1 MLQSWLQTA
10 CCLAVAAGMLL
21 TTEQG
26 RAAEDVSI
34 GITNAASDIALFI
47 ADAKGFF
54 KSEDIKPNFIA
65 FDSAAKMIAPLGAGQ
80 LDVGGGAA
88 SSGLYNA
95 IERGI
100 GLRIVADKARN
111 APGFGFQSLLVRKAL
126 VNDGSV
132 KSIADLRGRK
142 VAIVAQASSDASV
155 LNEALKSA
163 GLGFDDVDKVY
174 LGFPQQLVAYQNGAI
189 DASITT
195 EPTVTAILDS
205 STAVR
210 LMSNDEFY
218 PNAQTSVILYGRAF
232 SARRL
237 KVANGFMKAYV
248 RAIRYYND
256 ALSNG
261 RIAAANADE
270 NHCHHGKLFGH
281 QRSGPDPPD
290 DGAQRGSERRRQC
303 RESAKGLDVL
313 QEPESNQRQRCGS
326 IRWWIPLSLTEPQF
340 CWRSALIDLQNVKR
354 PRSLKC
360 DGNNGI
366 NRWLEDLMIWRQNHG
381 SRSPICCCAP

>member
-1 MLQSWLQTA
+1 MFRLAPKNAITGSCVMAGRTSMWQSWLQTA
-10 CCLAVAAGMLL
+10 CGWAVTAAMLL
-21 TTEQG
+21 STEPG

-34 GITNAASDIALFI
+34 GITNAASDIVLFI

-54 KSEDIKPNFIA
+54 KSEDIKPDFIE

-126 VNDGSV
+126 VTDGSV
-132 KSIADLRGRK
+132 KTIADLRGRK
-142 VAIVAQASSDASV
+142 IAIVAQASSDASV

-174 LGFPQQLVAYQNGAI
+174 LGFPQQLAAYQNGAI

-195 EPTVTAILDS
+195 EPTVTVILDA

-210 LMSNDEFY
+210 LVSNDQFY
-218 PNAQTSVILYGRAF
+218 PNAQTAVILYGQAF
-232 SARRL
+232 SEGRRQ
-237 KVANGFMKAYV
+237 VANGFMKAYV

-270 NHCHHGKLFGH
+270 IIAIMANYSAIKDPDLIRRMTAHSVDPNGVVNFESLKKDWTFFKNQHQISGKVTVDQVVDPTFA
-281 QRSGPDPPD
+281 QAAVRSLGPY
-290 DGAQRGSERRRQC
+290 
-303 RESAKGLDVL
+303 
-313 QEPESNQRQRCGS
+313 
-326 IRWWIPLSLTEPQF
+326 
-340 CWRSALIDLQNVKR
+340 RSAR
-354 PRSLKC
+354 
-360 DGNNGI
+360 
-366 NRWLEDLMIWRQNHG
+366 
-381 SRSPICCCAP
+381 

>member
-1 MLQSWLQTA
+1 MLKSWLQTA
-10 CCLAVAAGMLL
+10 CCLAMAAGMLL

-26 RAAEDVSI
+26 RAADDVSI
-34 GITNAASDIALFI
+34 GITNAGSDIALFI

-100 GLRIVADKARN
+100 GLKIVADKARN

-132 KSIADLRGRK
+132 KSIADLKGRK

-163 GLGFDDVDKVY
+163 GLGFDDVDRVY

-210 LMSNDEFY
+210 LMSNDKFY

-232 SARRL
+232 SEGRL
-237 KVANGFMKAYV
+237 HVANGFMKAYV

-261 RIAAANADE
+261 RIAGANADE
-270 NHCHHGKLFGH
+270 IIAIMAKYSTIKDPDLIRRMTAHSVDPNGVVNVESLQRDWTFFKNQNQISGH
-281 QRSGPDPPD
+281 VTVDQVVDPTFAQAAVQALGPY
-290 DGAQRGSERRRQC
+290 R
-303 RESAKGLDVL
+303 SAK
-313 QEPESNQRQRCGS
+313 
-326 IRWWIPLSLTEPQF
+326 
-340 CWRSALIDLQNVKR
+340 
-354 PRSLKC
+354 
-360 DGNNGI
+360 
-366 NRWLEDLMIWRQNHG
+366 
-381 SRSPICCCAP
+381 